1 MYRFMEI
8 LKHTVRTASYGNMDH
23 SIHGNM
29 IRTGS
34 RTDSGMRMNFTWHGS
49 GMERV

>member
-8 LKHTVRTASYGNMDH
+8 LEHTVRTASYGNMEQ

-29 IRTGS
+29 IRTIHTSMG
-34 RTDSGMRMNFTWHGS
+34 MNFTWHGS